1 MTKKKEEIVDQEMT
15 QQVDE
20 SVVKELVA
28 KAKEH
33 DNTLSFDDLQNTLP
47 TNVASGDLANQ
58 YLEAIEKQ
66 GVSILFDNEL
76 AQKGLL
82 NTDQSSDTK
91 AKKSSKKAKQPKKE
105 EKSDS
110 ELKTDVAEATADEGV
125 AAKSKKS
132 SKKSTKTDES
142 VEAGT
147 VADEAKTGATKKKSS
162 SKKSAAKQSESVE
175 TAEIIGETQDS
186 ADAEKPAKKSAKKT
200 AKTEAAETVGEKKSK
215 KSSQKAKKAEKVD
228 EVAEKVEVKADDEA
242 ALSVDAKIKLAMEKH
257 IETAGE
263 EGEATKKPKKTT
275 KKAEKKALEKASN
288 KADKSEEKA
297 EITADATVVV
307 VAETQ
312 PVEAKSKSAEKAE
325 KPAKKATKKAE
336 KKALEK
342 ASKKVDKPE
351 EKTEVAA
358 DEVEVKAESE
368 EKAEKPAKKA
378 TKKPSKKGAKAEEKG
393 DGEAEESAVV
403 AGDGEAEKKT
413 AKKSSKSKKA
423 EEKSNDDDK
432 NVEEKAKKAEKAT
445 KSTKKSDKEAESDA
459 EAKPAKKASK
469 ADKAEKTEKAEAKP
483 AKKSSKKST
492 AKADAADNIKE
503 TAKSSSEKSTKR
515 MGAPLPDVTKFVPN
529 AKPPK
534 PLESDPELKDTGVES
549 LDRMF
554 DPNKGMAGGKGLS
567 DLDPD
572 DIDPTDIDPTDI
584 DDDDLAGDDF
594 DVDDMSDSGVEIGN
608 ATFEDEVEAAGDD
621 DYGLLDDADREDV
634 DGDSDGLEEGDEEMG
649 DEAEAETGA
658 ATSPEADDDASK
670 DSDKNAD
677 PVRRYLTQTGNV
689 PLLSRDGEVEIA
701 KRVEDGEQ
709 NVLNVLLQS
718 AFGVREIIGIAD
730 SVDRGKL
737 KMQDVLRDYETDY
750 AGEDRPESE
759 IRAEFLAHVEC
770 MREIN
775 CNVIRLKEKLEH
787 AHGISAI
794 YVQRL
799 RSDLMRNQ
807 RALYELALHVRLS
820 KKLSERLVHK
830 LKTMIEK
837 LDSATREI
845 ARCEK
850 ESGST
855 AQEIVRI
862 RMEIQA
868 NPKDTQKILMG
879 KRFNEA
885 RVFAYNE
892 TIMAHMREIESI
904 ESDTHISSDA
914 LHRTYQRV
922 QQGQRIAEIAKS
934 ELIKANLRL
943 VVSIAKKYTNRG
955 LQFLDLI
962 QEGNI
967 GLMKAVDKFEYKR
980 GYKFSTYATWWI
992 RQAITRAIADQ
1003 ARTIRIPVHMIETI
1017 NKLIR
1022 TSRSL
1027 VQDLGRE
1034 PTPEEIADKMDLPVE
1049 KVRKVLK
1056 IGKEPISLETPI
1068 GEEEDSH
1075 LGDFIED
1082 KSVISPAEAV
1092 ISRNLAEQTRK
1103 VLATLTPREEKVLR
1117 MRFGI
1122 GEKSDHT
1129 LEEVGQDFDVTRER
1143 IRQIEAKALRKLR
1156 HPTRSKQLKPFV
1168 EN

>member
-110 ELKTDVAEATADEGV
+110 ELKTDAAEATADEGV
-125 AAKSKKS
+125 AAKGKKS

-142 VEAGT
+142 AEAGT

-162 SKKSAAKQSESVE
+162 SKKSAAKQAESVE

-378 TKKPSKKGAKAEEKG
+378 TNKPSKKGAKAEEKG